1 MDYCLKQWASTPSGT
16 SIQYAYSLY
25 SAGWT
30 WVDGLAW
37 SKGDASAQ
45 PVERSDKWR
54 RFTWHW
60 WIHFCGSRLRAWTIL
75 TMAEMVGRFADS
87 HGRGGVEDETT
98 AAVFCVGGHRY
109 ELQRARIPDDNINI
123 WPTGQYDLNPSP
135 VVDDQQ
141 LVSDYME
148 WWRSGELQY
157 GYQMVVGRQEKLVR
171 TSGEAV
177 PRSEWALHVNRTHT
191 ATAMTRSRT
200 LSSDLDP
207 RSQ

>member
-1 MDYCLKQWASTPSGT
+1 MHIHSTRLDGHGLTVLPGPRETRPRNPWKDQTNGGASHGIGGSISVVRDSVPGRYCKKNYHS
-16 SIQYAYSLY
+16 
-25 SAGWT
+25 
-30 WVDGLAW
+30 
-37 SKGDASAQ
+37 
-45 PVERSDKWR
+45 
-54 RFTWHW
+54 
-60 WIHFCGSRLRAWTIL
+60 

-98 AAVFCVGGHRY
+98 AAVSCVGGHRY
-109 ELQRARIPDDNINI
+109 EPQRARIPDDNINI

-177 PRSEWALHVNRTHT
+177 PHSEWALHVNRTHT